1 MHWSILFLLILTS
14 CYKEWDWP
22 KAPPRHVKKEQCIK
36 IVNGQFFYVDDCK
49 YWGHVPSSDGQ
60 AILPP

>member
-1 MHWSILFLLILTS
+1 MHWILIAITLTS
-14 CYKEWDWP
+14 CIWNQP
-22 KAPPRHVKKEQCIK
+22 KISQRYLKKEQCVK
-36 IVNGQFFYVDDCK
+36 IINGVYYYVDDCK